1 MKSVFCLIVDLSLF
15 AALMLFLTGCDG
27 GSSTSYTPSSSN
39 SSSTTS
45 DGYIDYNSSE
55 FQNASDEVQED
66 AVIYN
71 ILRSAGYCESES
83 RDEVLNT
90 IDQ

>member
-1 MKSVFCLIVDLSLF
+1 MKSVFSLIICFVGVLLL
-15 AALMLFLTGCDG
+15 AGCDG
-27 GSSTSYTPSSSN
+27 GSTASYTPSSSTA
-39 SSSTTS
+39 SSTTS

-71 ILRSAGYCESES
+71 MLRSAGYSESES
-83 RDEVLNT
+83 RDAVLNT